1 MTVTVTVSFTR
12 PSTETTFYAPTV
24 DVVSHWHTAYV
35 STGMLVSRSDTVSQ
49 DGLTRTIVNV
59 WKDQASLDAWR
70 ADPIRNQLMSAR
82 AAYHAT
88 KKVTESDTTTA

>member
-12 PSTETTFYAPTV
+12 PSTATPFYTPTA
-24 DVVSHWHTAYV
+24 DVVSHWQTAYV
-35 STGMLVSRSDTVSQ
+35 STGMLVSRSDNLSQ

-82 AAYHAT
+82 AAYHT
-88 KKVTESDTTTA
+88 TNKVTESDTNTV